1 MRKVL
6 ISSAIVLAAACGTR
20 TAAPDHEATAAS
32 EAVQV
37 LKSSDSPYRVIYH
50 PAVDLAKR

>member
-1 MRKVL
+1 MRKLL
-6 ISSAIVLAAACGTR
+6 ISSAIVLAACGTR
-20 TAAPDHEATAAS
+20 PAAPDQEATAAS

-37 LKSSDSPYRVIYH
+37 LKSSDSPYSVIYH